1 VVATVGEPRNPTG
14 AGDPNDQRQEFSMAA
29 AANSTES
36 ALVALGELFSPQ
48 RLGLLLGIA
57 VVVALTVGGWLWSRT
72 PEYRVLYANLSD
84 RDGGAIVNALQQ
96 MNVPYKFAD
105 GSGAVMV
112 PDNRVHEARLQLAS
126 QGLPRGGQVGFELME
141 NPKLG
146 ASQFLEQVNYQRALE
161 GELARTIQ
169 SLAAVQSAR
178 VHLALAKPT
187 VFVREQQKPS
197 ASVLLNLNRGRGIDP
212 AQVNAIIHLVSSSV
226 PDMPVKNVTVVDQN
240 GALLSATGGN
250 APNTAGLDA
259 SQLKFLREIEAGYVQ
274 RIESIIAP
282 LVGAANVRAQVTA
295 DVDFS
300 QTERA
305 EETYKPNQNQTDAAI
320 RSQQTSEETSA
331 NSAKAGGVPGALSN
345 QPPVPPTAPI
355 AAGQPGAAGQA
366 AQTSA
371 SAANQNAVNNAR
383 KDATI
388 NYEVDKT
395 IKHVRQ
401 PIGGLRRLSVAVVVN
416 HRKEPGTEGKATT
429 KPLTKEEMQQ
439 ITDLVKEA
447 VGYSEQRGDTLN
459 IANSAFNEPE
469 VEPPA
474 EVPVWKD
481 PEYIEP
487 LKNIGKNGLIAALV
501 LYLVLGVLRPT
512 LKNLAERAA
521 LPSPRAL
528 QQAPEGVPQVAPPQG
543 YEANLEMARQLAKQ
557 EPKLVASVVKN
568 WVSSNE

>member
-1 VVATVGEPRNPTG
+1 
-14 AGDPNDQRQEFSMAA
+14 MAA
-29 AANSTES
+29 AANRTES
-36 ALVALGELFSPQ
+36 ALIALSDFFSPQ

-57 VVVALTVGGWLWSRT
+57 VVVALTVGGWLWSRV

-84 RDGGAIVNALQQ
+84 RDGGAIVSALQQ
-96 MNVPYKFAD
+96 MNVPYKFAE

-161 GELARTIQ
+161 GELARSIQ
-169 SLAAVQSAR
+169 SLSAVQSAR
-178 VHLALAKPT
+178 VHLALAKPS

-197 ASVLLNLNRGRGIDP
+197 ASVLLNLNRGRTLDP
-212 AQVNAIIHLVSSSV
+212 AQVNAIVHLVSSSV

-240 GALLSATGGN
+240 GALLSAQNGN
-250 APNTAGLDA
+250 APNASGLDA
-259 SQLKFLREIEAGYVQ
+259 SQLKYLRELEAGYVQ
-274 RIESIIAP
+274 RIEAIIAP

-305 EETYKPNQNQTDAAI
+305 EETYKPNQSQADAAI
-320 RSQQTSEETSA
+320 RSQQTSEETSSNA
-331 NSAKAGGVPGALSN
+331 AKAAGVPGALSN
-345 QPPVPPTAPI
+345 QPPVPATAPI
-355 AAGQPGAAGQA
+355 VAGQA
-366 AQTSA
+366 APAGQAA
-371 SAANQNAVNNAR
+371 SAGAKPVAAGQSDASPLNAR

-401 PIGGLRRLSVAVVVN
+401 PVGGVRRLSVAVVVN
-416 HRKEPGTEGKATT
+416 HRKETSADGKTTT

-447 VGYSEQRGDTLN
+447 VGYSDARGDTLN
-459 IANSAFNEPE
+459 VANSAFNEPE
-469 VEPPA
+469 AEAPVETPF
-474 EVPVWKD
+474 WKD
-481 PEYIEP
+481 PDYVEP
-487 LKNIGKNGLIAALV
+487 VKNIAKNGLIAALV

-512 LKNLAERAA
+512 LRNLAERAA
-521 LPSPRAL
+521 LPAPRAL
-528 QQAPEGVPQVAPPQG
+528 PPGAEAGPVVPPRN
-543 YEANLEMARQLAKQ
+543 YEANLEVARQLAKQ

-568 WVSSNE
+568 WVSTNE